1 MNFLFPSVLFGLG
14 LIAIPIIIHFF
25 NFQRAKRVEFTNV
38 EFLRTVKEV
47 TNSRNKLKNI
57 LVLLSRILFIACLVF
72 AFARPFIPQND
83 VAGVETGNHVSIY
96 LDNSFSME
104 NERDGQKLRDL
115 AINLTDQITE
125 SFPKNTVFQLLDNR
139 FEGSMSYFAEG
150 SKISEKL
157 GTMESSNTGR
167 NLGNVWERQKSALL
181 NANAGKGNQVF
192 WLSDFQKG
200 NTPNLNELNLDSA
213 QNFYLIPLTP
223 NSTSNVFVDSVWL
236 ETPFVK
242 VKENN
247 TLNIKVRNEGNET
260 VEDKLVK
267 LFLEDKQVSSA
278 TVTISANASK
288 VLSLNFA
295 VAEGGQ
301 KMGKIAIEDFPVTFD
316 NDYFFVLKV
325 APKINIVS
333 IVGDESNYVEQV
345 YSNEPFFE
353 VKQFSI
359 NSLDYASLNSADL
372 IVLTNLEEIDNGL
385 QVAISK
391 AIANGSSLAVFPSA
405 TANASSYSNL
415 LSLNVEKQVISQSDQ
430 MLEVSV
436 PDTKNPF
443 FEGVFE
449 KVQQNMNMPKGFQSI
464 SWNRSGETLLQF
476 KNGQTFLSQLSN
488 GGSSIFAFSTPLDT
502 KYSDFPKHAVFVPIM
517 YKIALASK
525 SKSERLAYSFS
536 EEIATVVLDEIGKG
550 DVFKLQKD
558 DFEFIPS
565 QRMLDKQLLI
575 SIPKSGLEA
584 GNYQILHTKTGEEA
598 GKIAFNY
605 DKSESKLTNYSAE
618 DLKAQFENQANIQ
631 IYENVELD
639 QFAKNFQDKTVSNQ
653 LWRYFI
659 VLALLFLLVEVLLVR
674 FWRR

>member
-1 MNFLFPSVLFGLG
+1 M
-14 LIAIPIIIHFF
+14 
-25 NFQRAKRVEFTNV
+25 K
-38 EFLRTVKEV
+38 
-47 TNSRNKLKNI
+47 
-57 LVLLSRILFIACLVF
+57 
-72 AFARPFIPQND
+72 
-83 VAGVETGNHVSIY
+83 
-96 LDNSFSME
+96 
-104 NERDGQKLRDL
+104 
-115 AINLTDQITE
+115 
-125 SFPKNTVFQLLDNR
+125 
-139 FEGSMSYFAEG
+139 
-150 SKISEKL
+150 
-157 GTMESSNTGR
+157 SSNTGR
-167 NLGNVWERQKSALL
+167 DLGNVWERQKSALL

-192 WLSDFQKG
+192 WISDFQKG
-200 NTPNLNELNLDSA
+200 NTPSFDDLNLDSA

-247 TLNIKVRNEGNET
+247 TLNIKVRNEGNEA

-267 LFLEDKQVSSA
+267 LFLENKQVSSA

-301 KMGKIAIEDFPVTFD
+301 KTGRISIEDFPVIFD

-333 IVGDESNYVEQV
+333 IVGDESKYVEQV

-353 VKQFSI
+353 VKRFSI

-405 TANASSYSNL
+405 NADASSYGNL
-415 LSLNVEKQVISQSDQ
+415 LGLNVQKQAISQSDQ
-430 MLEVSV
+430 MREVSV

-443 FEGVFE
+443 FAGVFE

-476 KNGQTFLSQLSN
+476 KNGQTFLSQLPN

-536 EEIATVVLDEIGKG
+536 EEIASVVLDEIGKG

-558 DFEFIPS
+558 NFEFIPS

-575 SIPKSGLEA
+575 NIPKSGLEA
-584 GNYQILHTKTGEEA
+584 GNYQIINNKTDAEV

-605 DKSESKLTNYSAE
+605 DKSESKLATYSAE
-618 DLKAQFENQANIQ
+618 ELKSQFENQPNIQ

-639 QFAKNFQDKTVSNQ
+639 QFAKTFQDKTVSNQ

-659 VLALLFLLVEVLLVR
+659 VFALIFLLVEVLLVR